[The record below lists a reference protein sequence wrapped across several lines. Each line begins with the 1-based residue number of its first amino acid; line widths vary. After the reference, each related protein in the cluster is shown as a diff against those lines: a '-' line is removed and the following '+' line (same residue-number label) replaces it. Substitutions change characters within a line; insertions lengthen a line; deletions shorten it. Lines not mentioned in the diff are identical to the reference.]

1 MEIDDII
8 EAINKVSKTT
18 LVLHRSVTIHP
29 KFKIYKVY
37 SYKLYSIEDSNKQLL
52 LEWNTTKNTY
62 NEGISK
68 CWNDADKEYLS
79 ILVNWLSSD
88 KYKELKND
96 EV

>member
-1 MEIDDII
+1 MEINDII

-18 LVLHRSVTIHP
+18 LILHRSMTVHP

-37 SYKLYSIEDSNKQLL
+37 SYNLYRVDNDKQLL
-52 LEWNTTKNTY
+52 LEWSVAKNTSSDTI
-62 NEGISK
+62 GK
-68 CWNDADKEYLS
+68 CWDEADKEYLS

>member
-1 MEIDDII
+1 MEINDII

-18 LVLHRSVTIHP
+18 LILHRSMTVHP

-37 SYKLYSIEDSNKQLL
+37 SYNLYRVDTDKQLL
-52 LEWNTTKNTY
+52 LEWSVAKNTSSDTI
-62 NEGISK
+62 GK
-68 CWNDADKEYLS
+68 CWDEADKEYLS